1 MAYSHLLDSIP
12 DSIAL
17 FTKYSYKTRTSIL
30 NLNGRC
36 ATILAQIPYL
46 ILANIQFA
54 MESNSVYVKS
64 YGMYVSHIDRLMVPG
79 RPSSHGWKRKPILY
93 LPSANEV
100 WGKLMFSQVFDCT
113 QGEGG
118 WLPSMHHVT

>member
-1 MAYSHLLDSIP
+1 MAYSHLFDSMP
-12 DSIAL
+12 DSIAHY
-17 FTKYSYKTRTSIL
+17 TKYSYKTRTSIL

-36 ATILAQIPYL
+36 ADFSTDPISDSCQYTIC
-46 ILANIQFA
+46 NG
-54 MESNSVYVKS
+54 VKFCVCEHF
-64 YGMYVSHIDRLMVPG
+64 GMYVSHIDSLMVPG

-100 WGKLMFSQVFDCT
+100 WGKLMFSQMFVCP

-118 WLPSMHHVT
+118 WLPSIYHVT